1 MDIFLNYTFSN
12 DQLCTRQGISEQYFY
27 LYLLLQNFLKFE

>member
-12 DQLCTRQGISEQYFY
+12 DQLYTRQGINEQYFY
-27 LYLLLQNFLKFE
+27 LNLLLQSFIKFE